1 MRSLL
6 TLSTLLARISV
17 KTGRAAAWSACAL
30 MLVIVA
36 DVTSRR
42 LFSTGSTMTQEL
54 EWHLHAVLFLLC
66 LGYGYIAGSHVRID
80 VVRDRLS
87 ERARHWIEL
96 FGCVV
101 FLLPFYVL
109 MIYFGIDFVRLSY
122 EQGEGSP
129 NVGGLPHWWVI
140 KSVMLLGFFVMLLAG
155 TAVLLRVVVALF
167 GDPDARMAAARAEGH
182 QKL

>member
-1 MRSLL
+1 MKFLL

-17 KTGRAAAWSACAL
+17 KTGRVAAWAACLL

-66 LGYGYIAGSHVRID
+66 LGYGYIANSHVRID
-80 VVRDRLS
+80 VIRDRLS
-87 ERARHWIEL
+87 TRARHWIEL

-101 FLLPFYVL
+101 FLLPFYLL

-122 EQGEGSP
+122 VQGEGSP
-129 NVGGLPHWWVI
+129 NVGGLAHWWVI
-140 KSVMLLGFFVMLLAG
+140 KSIMLLGFVVMLLAG
-155 TAVLLRVVVALF
+155 TAVLFRVLVALF
-167 GDPDARMAAARAEGH
+167 GDADERIAAAEAEER